1 MTPHY
6 ITMPSSL
13 QRNVLHLVLDMYKYL
28 INALL
33 KTAAAG
39 GALRVQDMS
48 DKYENVVMFNIAAPP
63 QC

>member
-1 MTPHY
+1 M
-6 ITMPSSL
+6 
-13 QRNVLHLVLDMYKYL
+13 LDMYKYL